1 MKRLSLS
8 LLLVSQI
15 VFADYPANLTQKIGT
30 LEDNWVY
37 SPLSISFCLEMVAE
51 GALGETEEEMR
62 AVLPPSADNRPIS
75 FWQHTPL
82 TSTDFELNIAEG
94 VWIKKGFAILP
105 SYQEILKTS
114 FHAAIE
120 SVPFT
125 QETAFEI
132 NQWIEQQTHQKIR
145 NLIAPENLSQQ
156 TEMVLVNALYFR
168 GNWLSPFSEK
178 NSRQDLFY
186 CSASDPVKAPF
197 MEQTHFFPYVE
208 NDRYQAILLPFA
220 THSKK
225 SCHPACLLLLPTED
239 TSASCFTQS
248 LEEVLHSLAIKQ
260 VHVRTPKFKIE
271 QKIELT
277 EILKQL
283 GMNRVFTPLADL
295 SGINGQHN
303 LFLSAV
309 LHKTFFAFEE
319 NGVEAAAATAAV
331 INRTS
336 ISPPSPIFSFHV
348 NRPFYFA
355 LLDLDTKTIFFIGH
369 IQRPCF

>member
-1 MKRLSLS
+1 M
-8 LLLVSQI
+8 
-15 VFADYPANLTQKIGT
+15 
-30 LEDNWVY
+30 
-37 SPLSISFCLEMVAE
+37 
-51 GALGETEEEMR
+51 
-62 AVLPPSADNRPIS
+62 
-75 FWQHTPL
+75 
-82 TSTDFELNIAEG
+82 
-94 VWIKKGFAILP
+94 
-105 SYQEILKTS
+105 
-114 FHAAIE
+114 
-120 SVPFT
+120 
-125 QETAFEI
+125 
-132 NQWIEQQTHQKIR
+132 
-145 NLIAPENLSQQ
+145 
-156 TEMVLVNALYFR
+156 
-168 GNWLSPFSEK
+168 
-178 NSRQDLFY
+178 
-186 CSASDPVKAPF
+186 
-197 MEQTHFFPYVE
+197 E
-208 NDRYQAILLPFA
+208 NDRYKAILLPFA

-225 SCHPACLLLLPTED
+225 SCHPACLLFLPTED

-336 ISPPSPIFSFHV
+336 IPPPSPLFSFHV